1 MNQNSVGN
9 QVARAAIDG
18 LIKAFGAETFFHETM
33 VAVDFIQK
41 QKPGLTQTEKK
52 ALIWQFI
59 KTENKIFFEDV
70 VIKVAED
77 IIDILIPIAIFY
89 LNAYNPL
96 AGAAAAAILPP
107 TQEAIKT
114 KINADV
120 EQRHLSTDEQLIMKK
135 ALAASSELVAKGHL
149 EDGQLDLQTK

>member
-33 VAVDFIQK
+33 VAVNHIQN
-41 QKPGLTQTEKK
+41 QTPGLSQTEKK
-52 ALIWQFI
+52 GLVWQFI
-59 KTENKIFFEDV
+59 KTENKIFFEDI
-70 VIKVAED
+70 VIPVSED

-107 TQEAIKT
+107 TQEAIKLD
-114 KINADV
+114 INQQIA
-120 EQRHLSTDEQLIMKK
+120 MKN
-135 ALAASSELVAKGHL
+135 ALAASSQLVAKGTL
-149 EDGQLDLQTK
+149 IPEEERQLDLQTK

>member
-1 MNQNSVGN
+1 MEENHMNQNSVEN

-33 VAVDFIQK
+33 VAVDCIQT
-41 QKPGLTQTEKK
+41 QTPGLTQTEKK
-52 ALIWQFI
+52 GLIWEFI
-59 KTENKIFFEDV
+59 KTENKIFFEDI
-70 VIKVAED
+70 VIPVSEG

-107 TQEAIKT
+107 AQNAIKT
-114 KINADV
+114 KINDDI
-120 EQRHLSTDEQLIMKK
+120 EER
-135 ALAASSELVAKGHL
+135 
-149 EDGQLDLQTK
+149 QLDLQTK